1 MTSNTMNFGPEWMR
15 RFPSKTNSSSSSS
28 FLQDDWSQPTP
39 GSTPGNTTAAN
50 AGAAFSYSSVAANNV
65 RSGISSAVPSF
76 ETSPSDHLPSDTLN
90 PFKYSKELM
99 LSLFKPAGLP
109 IEFERHEYATNEDA
123 LMPMSSQPFSDQ
135 EIKILSGSVNSEV
148 ARRVVQPGDG
158 QQERGQGPRTEGASG
173 GEQSGRHDRHDRPDR
188 RHHDAKYQGSGSRS
202 RHLTSDDR
210 SHSFKR
216 SEQGSRDKDDGLWNS
231 PGRSTVGSFDA
242 NGVFR
247 VTSEQGE
254 ALEPSDQ
261 DEAVLEPIQAQDK
274 GSVHPDTTA
283 SDASAFHSSQQTP
296 SNGLLSNGVE
306 HSDAGP
312 DLESRSRSRLNE
324 GLDSGDKYL
333 FSNGNTDSSTIRDDA
348 GFAPFGSS
356 NSSAFN
362 ATPAFNAAPAELS
375 KWLYRDPSG
384 SVQGPFQSVEMHE
397 WYKGGFF
404 SMDLL
409 VKREQDVNFEPLGSL
424 IRRLGNDEKPF
435 LVADLQATPL
445 ARPTISLPQSRQ
457 FNTASWGGLSAPT
470 TPGTPSF
477 GVDRLFHQ
485 QQQQQQQQHAGDM
498 FGSSGGQYH
507 QQQQQQQQQQPQQ
520 QQSHDAFSGYDQK
533 WNAYGHQQNTL
544 DSGAG
549 WAGDA
554 FTRSSALGGLA
565 GPQTP
570 MAGSFASQQQR
581 LLNQQLERQQYMQLL
596 QRQIQMQHMLH
607 QQQFMAAQQQF
618 GNDPHALAALV
629 AQQQAQQ
636 RQLQMRLQQLQHMG
650 FMAANVST
658 PGGSAIP
665 SLNGLGQPSSP
676 WSTSIIQSSSDN
688 YFDRAHGENNNT
700 PHSMDQQQE
709 ESHRVQDEQAQQQQ
723 QQQQEQQDQQDQLAV
738 QEEAR
743 EHQQQEHAQEQSN
756 FGNDEQTE
764 AVSDRLEQLEVTDA
778 KVKEEETQHHDSE
791 AWPSQSVAVEH
802 QWPIVE
808 DEAAESEHE
817 TEIEGQVQ
825 EKAFVGNERA
835 EEADETDNQSK
846 EQTPASSWDDPA
858 PETSTWGETAESST
872 WGAIEQPRVIK
883 AVPAPWAK
891 PVGGEEAN
899 EKKTL
904 TLREIQEIE
913 AKRAEEQR
921 AAEREAQIASG
932 ASGIL
937 DFGRGLGGTPWQTA
951 SAPKKTL
958 RQIQEEEEA
967 AALRKARAAQVA
979 PSSTASA
986 SVPVAAV
993 SASASV
999 GLAGIVAAGTNSAGK
1014 RYADTIG
1021 SKPTATTVS
1030 SGPWGSSSSLMAAKS
1045 APVVRA
1051 PSTPSATNG
1060 SVTSAIR
1067 AAPRIEDNHGW
1078 IEVSSQKP
1086 SSSVA
1091 GTVIEPTPTRTTPL
1105 TQKKVSSD
1113 EPREA
1118 SEEFLRWCRQALKGL
1133 QGVVLEDFIQM
1144 LLSFPL
1150 NPDPMTVEIIQ
1161 DSIYANSQ
1169 SLNGRQFADE
1179 FIKRRKADAYPNGM
1193 GNTANGSSHSSSSS
1207 NQPSASVHDGSFKV
1221 VSKKGR
1227 KKGTA

>member
-1 MTSNTMNFGPEWMR
+1 MASNTMNFGPEWMR
-15 RFPSKTNSSSSSS
+15 RFPSKTSSSSSS
-28 FLQDDWSQPTP
+28 TFLQDDWSQPAP
-39 GSTPGNTTAAN
+39 GSTPGNTPAGN

-65 RSGISSAVPSF
+65 RSGLSSTVPSF

-99 LSLFKPAGLP
+99 LSLFKPAGFP

-148 ARRVVQPGDG
+148 ARRVVQPGEGG
-158 QQERGQGPRTEGASG
+158 QQERGQGQRTEGASG
-173 GEQSGRHDRHDRPDR
+173 SDQSGRHDRHDRPDR
-188 RHHDAKYQGSGSRS
+188 RHHDTKYQGSGSRT

-247 VTSEQGE
+247 VTSEHGE

-261 DEAVLEPIQAQDK
+261 EEAALEPLQAQDK

-283 SDASAFHSSQQTP
+283 SDTSAFHNAQQTP
-296 SNGLLSNGVE
+296 SSGLLSNGVE

-312 DLESRSRSRLNE
+312 DLETSRSRSLLNE
-324 GLDSGDKYL
+324 GLDNGDKYA
-333 FSNGNTDSSTIRDDA
+333 FSNGNIESNTVHDDA

-362 ATPAFNAAPAELS
+362 STPAFNAAPAELS

-424 IRRLGNDEKPF
+424 IRRLGNEEKPF

-445 ARPTISLPQSRQ
+445 ARPTISLPQGRQ

-477 GVDRLFHQ
+477 GVDRLFQ
-485 QQQQQQQQHAGDM
+485 QQQQQPQQQQHAGDM
-498 FGSSGGQYH
+498 FGNGGSQHHH
-507 QQQQQQQQQQPQQ
+507 QQQQQQQP
-520 QQSHDAFSGYDQK
+520 HDAFSGYDQK

-544 DSGAG
+544 DSNAG

-554 FTRSSALGGLA
+554 FARSSAMGSLA

-618 GNDPHALAALV
+618 GNDPHALSALV

-665 SLNGLGQPSSP
+665 ALNGLGQPSSP

-688 YFDRAHGENNNT
+688 YFDRAHGENNNA
-700 PHSMDQQQE
+700 PHSMEQSQE
-709 ESHRVQDEQAQQQQ
+709 EPHHRQEEQAFQQQQ
-723 QQQQEQQDQQDQLAV
+723 QQRQQQQEQLAIQKQS
-738 QEEAR
+738 QEPQ
-743 EHQQQEHAQEQSN
+743 HQKHVQEQST
-756 FGNDEQTE
+756 FDTQEQIE

-778 KVKEEETQHHDSE
+778 KVTEEEIKHHDNEIWSSQSE
-791 AWPSQSVAVEH
+791 AIEH
-802 QWPIVE
+802 QMPAVE
-808 DEAAESEHE
+808 DEGADSEHE
-817 TEIEGQVQ
+817 ADMKEQVQ
-825 EKAFVGNERA
+825 EEASVDDEQA
-835 EEADETDNQSK
+835 EEVDETENQPN
-846 EQTPASSWDDPA
+846 EQTPAASWDDHV
-858 PETSTWGETAESST
+858 PETSSWGEVTESST
-872 WGAIEQPRVIK
+872 WGATEQPRVIK

-891 PVGGEEAN
+891 PVGGEEPS

-904 TLREIQEIE
+904 SLREIQEIE

-921 AAEREAQIASG
+921 AAERDAQIASG
-932 ASGIL
+932 ASGVL

-967 AALRKARAAQVA
+967 AALRKARAAQVT
-979 PSSTASA
+979 PSA
-986 SVPVAAV
+986 SV
-993 SASASV
+993 SASAPVATVSVGTSV
-999 GLAGIVAAGTNSAGK
+999 GLAGIVAAGTGSGGK

-1021 SKPTATTVS
+1021 PKPTATTVS
-1030 SGPWGSSSSLMAAKS
+1030 SGPWGSSSSLMAAKA

-1051 PSTPSATNG
+1051 PSTPAATNG
-1060 SVTSAIR
+1060 SVTSTLR
-1067 AAPRIEDNHGW
+1067 AAPRVEDNHGW
-1078 IEVSSQKP
+1078 IEVSSQK
-1086 SSSVA
+1086 SSSSTA
-1091 GTVIEPTPTRTTPL
+1091 GTVVESTPTRTTPL
-1105 TQKKVSSD
+1105 VQKKAASSD

-1118 SEEFLRWCRQALKGL
+1118 SEDFLRWCRQALKGL

-1193 GNTANGSSHSSSSS
+1193 GNIANGASS
-1207 NQPSASVHDGSFKV
+1207 NNNQQSLSAHDGSFKV

>member
-1 MTSNTMNFGPEWMR
+1 MASNTMNFGPEWMR
-15 RFPSKTNSSSSSS
+15 RFPSKTNSSSSSA
-28 FLQDDWSQPTP
+28 FLQDDWGQPAP
-39 GSTPGNTTAAN
+39 GSVPGNATAGS

-65 RSGISSAVPSF
+65 RSGISSTVPSF

-99 LSLFKPAGLP
+99 LSLFKPAGFP

-135 EIKILSGSVNSEV
+135 EIKILAGSVNSEV
-148 ARRVVQPGDG
+148 ARRVVQPGEGG
-158 QQERGQGPRTEGASG
+158 QQERGQGQRTEGASG
-173 GEQSGRHDRHDRPDR
+173 GDQSGRHDRHDR
-188 RHHDAKYQGSGSRS
+188 RHHDAKYQGSGSRT
-202 RHLTSDDR
+202 RHLNSDDR

-254 ALEPSDQ
+254 SLEPLDQ
-261 DEAVLEPIQAQDK
+261 DEAVLDPLQTQEK
-274 GSVHPDTTA
+274 GPVHPDTTA
-283 SDASAFHSSQQTP
+283 SDTGAFNNAQHTP
-296 SNGLLSNGVE
+296 SNGLLSNGGE

-312 DLESRSRSRLNE
+312 DLESARSRALLNE
-324 GLDSGDKYL
+324 GLDNGDKYV
-333 FSNGNTDSSTIRDDA
+333 FSNGNPESNTIRDDA

-362 ATPAFNAAPAELS
+362 ATPAFNSAPAELS
-375 KWLYRDPSG
+375 KWVYRDPSG

-409 VKREQDVNFEPLGSL
+409 VKREQDANFEPLGSL
-424 IRRLGNDEKPF
+424 IRRLANDEKPF

-477 GVDRLFHQ
+477 GVDRLF
-485 QQQQQQQQHAGDM
+485 
-498 FGSSGGQYH
+498 
-507 QQQQQQQQQQPQQ
+507 QQQQQQQQPQQ
-520 QQSHDAFSGYDQK
+520 HTGDMFGNSGAQHHHQQQLQQPLESFSGYDQK

-544 DSGAG
+544 DSNAG

-554 FTRSSALGGLA
+554 FARSSAMGGLA

-570 MAGSFASQQQR
+570 MAGSFVSQQQR

-650 FMAANVST
+650 FMNANVST
-658 PGGSAIP
+658 PGGSALP

-676 WSTSIIQSSSDN
+676 WSTSIIQSGSDN
-688 YFDRAHGENNNT
+688 YFDRSHGENHSV
-700 PHSMDQQQE
+700 PHSIEQHQE
-709 ESHRVQDEQAQQQQ
+709 EQHHHRDEQHQQLHQR
-723 QQQQEQQDQQDQLAV
+723 QQQQEQPAV
-738 QEEAR
+738 QEQPQ
-743 EHQQQEHAQEQSN
+743 EHQYQDRIQEQSIS
-756 FGNDEQTE
+756 GTQEQIE
-764 AVSDRLEQLEVTDA
+764 AVSDRLEQLEVTDT
-778 KVKEEETQHHDSE
+778 KVSEEDDVKHHDNE
-791 AWPSQSVAVEH
+791 AWPSQPETVEH
-802 QWPIVE
+802 QPSAVE
-808 DEAAESEHE
+808 DKEVESEHE
-817 TEIEGQVQ
+817 VEVEEQVQ
-825 EKAFVGNERA
+825 DEATVEDEHV
-835 EEADETDNQSK
+835 EEADETEDQSN
-846 EQTPASSWDDPA
+846 EQTPEASWDDHV
-858 PETSTWGETAESST
+858 PETSTWGEAAEPSA
-872 WGAIEQPRVIK
+872 WGATEQPRVIK

-891 PVGGEEAN
+891 PVGGEEAS
-899 EKKTL
+899 EKTL
-904 TLREIQEIE
+904 SLREIQEIE

-921 AAEREAQIASG
+921 AAERDAQIASG
-932 ASGIL
+932 ASGVL

-979 PSSTASA
+979 PSSS
-986 SVPVAAV
+986 V
-993 SASASV
+993 SASAPIATVSAGTSV
-999 GLAGIVAAGTNSAGK
+999 GLAGIVAAGTSSGSK

-1021 SKPTATTVS
+1021 PKPTAATVS
-1030 SGPWGSSSSLMAAKS
+1030 SGPWGSSSSLMAAKA

-1051 PSTPSATNG
+1051 PSTPATTNG
-1060 SVTSAIR
+1060 SFASSIR
-1067 AAPRIEDNHGW
+1067 ASPRVEDNHGW
-1078 IEVSSQKP
+1078 IEVSSQK
-1086 SSSVA
+1086 STSAAA
-1091 GTVIEPTPTRTTPL
+1091 GTAAEPTPTRTTPL
-1105 TQKKVSSD
+1105 VQKKVSSD

-1118 SEEFLRWCRQALKGL
+1118 SEDFLRWCRQALKGL
-1133 QGVVLEDFIQM
+1133 QNVVLEDFIQM

-1193 GNTANGSSHSSSSS
+1193 GHATNGTGNSSS
-1207 NQPSASVHDGSFKV
+1207 NSNQQSASAHDGSFKV

>member
-1 MTSNTMNFGPEWMR
+1 MASNTMNFGPEWMR
-15 RFPSKTNSSSSSS
+15 RFPSKTSSSSSS
-28 FLQDDWSQPTP
+28 TFLQDDWSQPAP
-39 GSTPGNTTAAN
+39 GSTPGNTPAGN

-65 RSGISSAVPSF
+65 RSGLSSTVPSF

-99 LSLFKPAGLP
+99 LSLFKPAGFP

-148 ARRVVQPGDG
+148 ARRVVQPGEGG
-158 QQERGQGPRTEGASG
+158 QQERGQGQRTEGASG
-173 GEQSGRHDRHDRPDR
+173 SDQSGRHDRHDRPDR
-188 RHHDAKYQGSGSRS
+188 RHHDTKFQGSGSRT

-247 VTSEQGE
+247 VTSEHGE

-261 DEAVLEPIQAQDK
+261 EEAALEPLQSQDK

-283 SDASAFHSSQQTP
+283 SDTSAFHNAQQTP
-296 SNGLLSNGVE
+296 SSGLLSNGVE

-312 DLESRSRSRLNE
+312 DLETTRSRSLLNE
-324 GLDSGDKYL
+324 GLDNGDKYA
-333 FSNGNTDSSTIRDDA
+333 FSNGNIESNTVHDDA

-362 ATPAFNAAPAELS
+362 STPAFNAAPAELS

-424 IRRLGNDEKPF
+424 IRRLGNEEKPF
-435 LVADLQATPL
+435 L
-445 ARPTISLPQSRQ
+445 
-457 FNTASWGGLSAPT
+457 
-470 TPGTPSF
+470 
-477 GVDRLFHQ
+477 
-485 QQQQQQQQHAGDM
+485 
-498 FGSSGGQYH
+498 
-507 QQQQQQQQQQPQQ
+507 
-520 QQSHDAFSGYDQK
+520 
-533 WNAYGHQQNTL
+533 NTL
-544 DSGAG
+544 DSNAG

-554 FTRSSALGGLA
+554 FARSSAMGGLA

-665 SLNGLGQPSSP
+665 ALN
-676 WSTSIIQSSSDN
+676 
-688 YFDRAHGENNNT
+688 
-700 PHSMDQQQE
+700 
-709 ESHRVQDEQAQQQQ
+709 
-723 QQQQEQQDQQDQLAV
+723 
-738 QEEAR
+738 
-743 EHQQQEHAQEQSN
+743 
-756 FGNDEQTE
+756 
-764 AVSDRLEQLEVTDA
+764 VTDA
-778 KVKEEETQHHDSE
+778 KVTEEEIKHHDNEIWS
-791 AWPSQSVAVEH
+791 SQSEAVEH
-802 QWPIVE
+802 QVPAVE
-808 DEAAESEHE
+808 DEGADSENE
-817 TEIEGQVQ
+817 TDMKEQVQ
-825 EKAFVGNERA
+825 EEASVDDEQA
-835 EEADETDNQSK
+835 EEVDETENQPN
-846 EQTPASSWDDPA
+846 EQTPAALWDDHV
-858 PETSTWGETAESST
+858 PETSSWGEVTESST
-872 WGAIEQPRVIK
+872 WGATEQPRVIK

-891 PVGGEEAN
+891 PVGGEEAS
-899 EKKTL
+899 EKKAL
-904 TLREIQEIE
+904 SLREIQEIE

-921 AAEREAQIASG
+921 AAERDAQIASG
-932 ASGIL
+932 ASGVL

-979 PSSTASA
+979 PSAS
-986 SVPVAAV
+986 V
-993 SASASV
+993 SASAPVATVSVGTSV
-999 GLAGIVAAGTNSAGK
+999 GLAGIVAAGTGSGGK

-1021 SKPTATTVS
+1021 PKPTATTVS
-1030 SGPWGSSSSLMAAKS
+1030 SGPWGSSSSLMAAKA
-1045 APVVRA
+1045 APVARA
-1051 PSTPSATNG
+1051 PSTPAATNG
-1060 SVTSAIR
+1060 SVTSTLR
-1067 AAPRIEDNHGW
+1067 AAPRVEDNHGW
-1078 IEVSSQKP
+1078 IEVSSQK
-1086 SSSVA
+1086 SSSSTA
-1091 GTVIEPTPTRTTPL
+1091 GAVVESTPTRTTPL
-1105 TQKKVSSD
+1105 VQKKVASSD

-1118 SEEFLRWCRQALKGL
+1118 TEDFLRWCRQALKGL

-1193 GNTANGSSHSSSSS
+1193 GNIANGANS
-1207 NQPSASVHDGSFKV
+1207 NNNQQSLSAHDGSFKV

>member
-1 MTSNTMNFGPEWMR
+1 MASNTMNFGPEWMR
-15 RFPSKTNSSSSSS
+15 RFPSKTNSSSASP
-28 FLQDDWSQPTP
+28 FLQDDWSQPAP
-39 GSTPGNTTAAN
+39 GSTPGNATAGN
-50 AGAAFSYSSVAANNV
+50 AGAAAFSYSSVAANNV
-65 RSGISSAVPSF
+65 RSGISSTVPAF
-76 ETSPSDHLPSDTLN
+76 ETSASDHLPSDTLN

-99 LSLFKPAGLP
+99 LSLFKPAGFP

-135 EIKILSGSVNSEV
+135 AFAQLILSGSVNSEV
-148 ARRVVQPGDG
+148 ARRVVQPGEGG
-158 QQERGQGPRTEGASG
+158 QQERGQGQRTEGASG

-188 RHHDAKYQGSGSRS
+188 RHHDAKYQGSGSRT

-216 SEQGSRDKDDGLWNS
+216 SEQGNRDKEDGLWNS

-254 ALEPSDQ
+254 ALESSDQ
-261 DEAVLEPIQAQDK
+261 DEAALEPRQTQDK
-274 GSVHPDTTA
+274 GSVLPDTTA
-283 SDASAFHSSQQTP
+283 SDTSAFHNAQQTP
-296 SNGLLSNGVE
+296 SNGPLSNGAE

-312 DLESRSRSRLNE
+312 DPETSRSRGLLNE
-324 GLDSGDKYL
+324 GLVNGDKYV
-333 FSNGNTDSSTIRDDA
+333 FSNGNTESSSIRDEA
-348 GFAPFGSS
+348 SFAPFGSS
-356 NSSAFN
+356 NPSAFN
-362 ATPAFNAAPAELS
+362 SAPAFNAAPAELS

-384 SVQGPFQSVEMHE
+384 SVQGPFQSMEMHE

-424 IRRLGNDEKPF
+424 IRRLANEEKPF

-457 FNTASWGGLSAPT
+457 FSSASWGGLSAPT

-477 GVDRLFHQ
+477 GVDRLFQQQ

-498 FGSSGGQYH
+498 FGNSGGQHHHHQHQHQH
-507 QQQQQQQQQQPQQ
+507 QQQHQQPQQ
-520 QQSHDAFSGYDQK
+520 QQPHDAFSGYEQK
-533 WNAYGHQQNTL
+533 WNAYGHQQNAL
-544 DSGAG
+544 DSNAG

-554 FTRSSALGGLA
+554 FARSSAMGGLA

-629 AQQQAQQ
+629 AQQQVQQ

-650 FMAANVST
+650 FMTSNAST

-688 YFDRAHGENNNT
+688 YFDRAHGENNNA
-700 PHSMDQQQE
+700 PHSMEQHQE
-709 ESHRVQDEQAQQQQ
+709 EPHPRQDEQAL
-723 QQQQEQQDQQDQLAV
+723 QQEQHASHEQPQEQQP
-738 QEEAR
+738 
-743 EHQQQEHAQEQSN
+743 QEHAQEQSAS
-756 FGNDEQTE
+756 DSQEQIE
-764 AVSDRLEQLEVTDA
+764 AVSDRLEQLDVTDA
-778 KVKEEETQHHDSE
+778 IEKVEEIKHTDNDV
-791 AWPSQSVAVEH
+791 WPSQVEFVEQRMPAVES
-802 QWPIVE
+802 E
-808 DEAAESEHE
+808 LAESERE
-817 TEIEGQVQ
+817 TELEEQVQ
-825 EKAFVGNERA
+825 EEAAAGDEPTEEVDENESQPK
-835 EEADETDNQSK
+835 EE
-846 EQTPASSWDDPA
+846 TPAASWDAPV
-858 PETSTWGETAESST
+858 PETSTWGETTESST
-872 WGAIEQPRVIK
+872 WGATEQPRLIK

-891 PVGGEEAN
+891 PVGGEEAS
-899 EKKTL
+899 EKTL
-904 TLREIQEIE
+904 SLREIQEIE

-921 AAEREAQIASG
+921 AAERDAQIASG
-932 ASGIL
+932 ASGLL

-979 PSSTASA
+979 PSASA
-986 SVPVAAV
+986 PASAPVTAV
-993 SASASV
+993 SAAGTSI
-999 GLAGIVAAGTNSAGK
+999 GLAGIVAAGTNSGGK

-1021 SKPTATTVS
+1021 PKPTTTAVS
-1030 SGPWGSSSSLMAAKS
+1030 SGPWGSSSSMMAAKA
-1045 APVVRA
+1045 APVTRA
-1051 PSTPSATNG
+1051 PSAPAASHG
-1060 SVTSAIR
+1060 SFASSVR
-1067 AAPRIEDNHGW
+1067 AAPRVEDNHGW
-1078 IEVSSQKP
+1078 IEVSSQK
-1086 SSSVA
+1086 SSSTTA
-1091 GTVIEPTPTRTTPL
+1091 GTVTEPTPTRTAPL
-1105 TQKKVSSD
+1105 VQKKTSSD

-1118 SEEFLRWCRQALKGL
+1118 SEDFLRWCRQALKGL

-1193 GNTANGSSHSSSSS
+1193 GNSANGASSNNSS
-1207 NQPSASVHDGSFKV
+1207 NQQSGSAHDGSFKV

>member
-1 MTSNTMNFGPEWMR
+1 MASNTMNFGPEWMR
-15 RFPSKTNSSSSSS
+15 RFPSKTNSSSASP
-28 FLQDDWSQPTP
+28 FLQDDWSQPAP
-39 GSTPGNTTAAN
+39 GSTPGNATAGN
-50 AGAAFSYSSVAANNV
+50 AGAAAFSYSSVAANNV
-65 RSGISSAVPSF
+65 RSGISSTVPAF
-76 ETSPSDHLPSDTLN
+76 ETSASDHLPSDTLN

-99 LSLFKPAGLP
+99 LSLFKPAGFP

-148 ARRVVQPGDG
+148 ARRVVQPGEGG
-158 QQERGQGPRTEGASG
+158 QQERGQGQRTEGVSG
-173 GEQSGRHDRHDRPDR
+173 GDQSGRHDRHDR
-188 RHHDAKYQGSGSRS
+188 RHHDAKYQGSGSRT
-202 RHLTSDDR
+202 RHLASDDR

-216 SEQGSRDKDDGLWNS
+216 SEQGSRDKEDGLWNS

-254 ALEPSDQ
+254 ALESSDQ
-261 DEAVLEPIQAQDK
+261 DEAVLEPRQAQDK
-274 GSVHPDTTA
+274 GSVLPDTTA
-283 SDASAFHSSQQTP
+283 SDTSAFHNAHQTP
-296 SNGLLSNGVE
+296 SHGLLGNGAE

-312 DLESRSRSRLNE
+312 DPETSRSRSLLNE
-324 GLDSGDKYL
+324 GLDNGDKYV
-333 FSNGNTDSSTIRDDA
+333 FSNGNTESSSIRDDA
-348 GFAPFGSS
+348 SFAPFGSS

-362 ATPAFNAAPAELS
+362 STPAFNAAPAELS

-424 IRRLGNDEKPF
+424 IRRLANEEKPF
-435 LVADLQATPL
+435 LLADLQATPL

-457 FNTASWGGLSAPT
+457 FSSASWGGLSAPT

-477 GVDRLFHQ
+477 GVDRLFQQQ
-485 QQQQQQQQHAGDM
+485 QQQQQQQQHTGDM
-498 FGSSGGQYH
+498 FGNSGGQH
-507 QQQQQQQQQQPQQ
+507 HHHQQQQPQQ
-520 QQSHDAFSGYDQK
+520 QQPHDAFSGYDQK
-533 WNAYGHQQNTL
+533 WNAYGHQQNAL
-544 DSGAG
+544 DSNAG

-554 FTRSSALGGLA
+554 FARSSAMGGLA

-570 MAGSFASQQQR
+570 MAGSFVSQQQR

-629 AQQQAQQ
+629 AQQQVQQ

-650 FMAANVST
+650 FMAGNVST

-676 WSTSIIQSSSDN
+676 WSTSIIQSNSDN
-688 YFDRAHGENNNT
+688 YFDRAHGENNNV
-700 PHSMDQQQE
+700 PHSMEQHQE
-709 ESHRVQDEQAQQQQ
+709 EPHGRQDEQVL
-723 QQQQEQQDQQDQLAV
+723 QQEQLANHE
-738 QEEAR
+738 QPQ
-743 EHQQQEHAQEQSN
+743 EHQHQEHALEHSASDSQEQI
-756 FGNDEQTE
+756 E
-764 AVSDRLEQLEVTDA
+764 AVSDRLEQLEVNDA
-778 KVKEEETQHHDSE
+778 IEKDEESKHQDNEIWRNQPE
-791 AWPSQSVAVEH
+791 AVEQQMPAVENEVTVFEH
-802 QWPIVE
+802 EAELEEQVQEEAAVE
-808 DEAAESEHE
+808 DEHTEEVDE
-817 TEIEGQVQ
+817 TESQP
-825 EKAFVGNERA
+825 
-835 EEADETDNQSK
+835 K
-846 EQTPASSWDDPA
+846 EQTPAASWDVHV
-858 PETSTWGETAESST
+858 PEASTWGETPESSTWGETPESST
-872 WGAIEQPRVIK
+872 WGATEQPRVIK

-891 PVGGEEAN
+891 PVGGEEAS
-899 EKKTL
+899 EKTL
-904 TLREIQEIE
+904 SLREIQEIE

-921 AAEREAQIASG
+921 AAERDAQIASG

-967 AALRKARAAQVA
+967 AALRKARAAQIA
-979 PSSTASA
+979 P
-986 SVPVAAV
+986 
-993 SASASV
+993 SASAPPTAPVATVSAGTSI
-999 GLAGIVAAGTNSAGK
+999 GLAGIVAAGTNSGSK

-1021 SKPTATTVS
+1021 PKPTATAVS
-1030 SGPWGSSSSLMAAKS
+1030 SGPWGSSSSLMAAKT
-1045 APVVRA
+1045 APVTRA
-1051 PSTPSATNG
+1051 PSIPAATSG
-1060 SVTSAIR
+1060 SVTSSVR
-1067 AAPRIEDNHGW
+1067 ATPRVEDNHGW

-1086 SSSVA
+1086 SSTTA
-1091 GTVIEPTPTRTTPL
+1091 GTVAEPTPTRTTPL
-1105 TQKKVSSD
+1105 VQKKTSSD

-1118 SEEFLRWCRQALKGL
+1118 SEDFLRWCRQALKGL

-1179 FIKRRKADAYPNGM
+1179 FIKRRKADAYPHGM
-1193 GNTANGSSHSSSSS
+1193 GSGANGTSNSNNNSSFSS
-1207 NQPSASVHDGSFKV
+1207 NQQLSSAHDGSFKV
-1221 VSKKGR
+1221 VSKKGK

>member
-1 MTSNTMNFGPEWMR
+1 MASNTMNFGPEWMR
-15 RFPSKTNSSSSSS
+15 RFPSKTNSSPSSA

-39 GSTPGNTTAAN
+39 GSTPGNATAGN
-50 AGAAFSYSSVAANNV
+50 TGAAFSYSSVAANNV
-65 RSGISSAVPSF
+65 RSGISSAAPSF

-99 LSLFKPAGLP
+99 LSLFKPAGFP

-148 ARRVVQPGDG
+148 ARRVVQPGEGG
-158 QQERGQGPRTEGASG
+158 QQERGQGQRTEGASGG
-173 GEQSGRHDRHDRPDR
+173 GEQSGRHDRHDRPER
-188 RHHDAKYQGSGSRS
+188 RHHDAKYQGSGSRT

-216 SEQGSRDKDDGLWNS
+216 SEQTSRDKDDGLWNS

-261 DEAVLEPIQAQDK
+261 DDTVLEPLQSLDK
-274 GSVHPDTTA
+274 GPVHPDTNA
-283 SDASAFHSSQQTP
+283 SDTSAFHNAQQTV
-296 SNGLLSNGVE
+296 SNGLLNDSVE
-306 HSDAGP
+306 RSEVGP
-312 DLESRSRSRLNE
+312 DLESSRSRSLLNE
-324 GLDSGDKYL
+324 GLDSGDK
-333 FSNGNTDSSTIRDDA
+333 FGFQSGNTESSTTRDDA

-356 NSSAFN
+356 NPSAFSS
-362 ATPAFNAAPAELS
+362 TPAFNAAPAELS

-409 VKREQDVNFEPLGSL
+409 VKREQDANFEPLGSL
-424 IRRLGNDEKPF
+424 IRRLGNEEKPF
-435 LVADLQATPL
+435 LMADLQTTPL

-477 GVDRLFHQ
+477 GVDRLFQQ

-498 FGSSGGQYH
+498 FGNSGSQHH
-507 QQQQQQQQQQPQQ
+507 QHHSQQQQP
-520 QQSHDAFSGYDQK
+520 HDAFSGYDQK

-544 DSGAG
+544 ESNAG

-554 FTRSSALGGLA
+554 FARSSAMGGLA

-570 MAGSFASQQQR
+570 LAGSFVSQQQR

-665 SLNGLGQPSSP
+665 SLNDLGQPSSP

-688 YFDRAHGENNNT
+688 YFDRTHGENHNA
-700 PHSMDQQQE
+700 PHSTEQHQE
-709 ESHRVQDEQAQQQQ
+709 EPHHRQDEQALQQQQ
-723 QQQQEQQDQQDQLAV
+723 RQQQQEQL
-738 QEEAR
+738 
-743 EHQQQEHAQEQSN
+743 QEQSQ
-756 FGNDEQTE
+756 DLQPQEHVQEQSTFSTQE
-764 AVSDRLEQLEVTDA
+764 QIDAVSDRLEQLEVADA
-778 KVKEEETQHHDSE
+778 KVQEEVSSKHHDNQV
-791 AWPSQSVAVEH
+791 WPSQPEAVEH
-802 QWPIVE
+802 QVPAVENKAIESEEEADTEEQVQEEAPVE
-808 DEAAESEHE
+808 DEHTEEVDE
-817 TEIEGQVQ
+817 TE
-825 EKAFVGNERA
+825 
-835 EEADETDNQSK
+835 SHPK
-846 EQTPASSWDDPA
+846 EQTPAASWDDHV
-858 PETSTWGETAESST
+858 PETSTWGEIAESST
-872 WGAIEQPRVIK
+872 WGATEQPRVIK

-891 PVGGEEAN
+891 PVGGEEAS

-904 TLREIQEIE
+904 SLREIQEIE

-921 AAEREAQIASG
+921 AAERDAQIASG
-932 ASGIL
+932 ATGVL

-979 PSSTASA
+979 PS
-986 SVPVAAV
+986 AAI
-993 SASASV
+993 SASAPVATVSAGTSI
-999 GLAGIVAAGTNSAGK
+999 GLAGIVAAGTNSGGK

-1021 SKPTATTVS
+1021 PKPTATTVS
-1030 SGPWGSSSSLMAAKS
+1030 SSPWGSSSSLMAAKA
-1045 APVVRA
+1045 APVTRA
-1051 PSTPSATNG
+1051 PSIPATTNG
-1060 SVTSAIR
+1060 SVSSSIR
-1067 AAPRIEDNHGW
+1067 AAPRVEDNHGW
-1078 IEVSSQKP
+1078 IEVSSQK
-1086 SSSVA
+1086 SSSAAA
-1091 GTVIEPTPTRTTPL
+1091 GTVVEPTPTRTAAPL
-1105 TQKKVSSD
+1105 VQKKVSSD

-1118 SEEFLRWCRQALKGL
+1118 SEDFLRWCRQALKGL
-1133 QGVVLEDFIQM
+1133 QNVVLEDFIQM

-1161 DSIYANSQ
+1161 ESIYANSQ

-1193 GNTANGSSHSSSSS
+1193 GNAANGASNTSSSIN
-1207 NQPSASVHDGSFKV
+1207 NQQSGSAHDGSFKV